1 MPDNSI
7 INEKEL
13 LLRVAKG
20 DGRAFNEIYELYSG
34 TIYNT
39 LVRFTQD
46 PEEAKEVLQ
55 QTFIKLWESR
65 AVLGQVTSLKDYLFI
80 ASRNAVFNYFRQLS
94 RQARLKNQLDRTDR
108 TASHTIQIAAEQ
120 KEFEN
125 LWQKAI
131 NRLPLQQ
138 RQVYQRIELE
148 NGTLDQVAEELQI
161 SRATGKKHLEL
172 ARKSVRDYLR
182 KTLPSYFGD
191 TSATALLFFLLFFQ
205 NHYA

>member
-1 MPDNSI
+1 MPDNNI
-7 INEKEL
+7 DNENEL
-13 LLRVAKG
+13 LLRIAKG

-55 QTFIKLWESR
+55 QAFIKLWESR
-65 AVLGQVTSLKDYLFI
+65 AILGQVASLKDYLFI
-80 ASRNAVFNYFRQLS
+80 ATRNAVFNYFKQLS
-94 RQARLKNQLDRTDR
+94 RQARLKNQLYRAEN
-108 TASHTIQIAAEQ
+108 TAGHTIQIAAEQ
-120 KEFEN
+120 REFEN

-131 NRLPLQQ
+131 NRLPLRQ
-138 RQVYQRIELE
+138 RQVYQRLERE

-161 SRATGKKHLEL
+161 SRATAKKHLEL

-191 TSATALLFFLLFFQ
+191 TSATALLFLLFFFQ